1 MPLQVTVIA
10 DHWPKETTWAVVDT
24 VTEKVLVEGTN
35 DDLVPGEPVEWLECI
50 NNKLGCYEFTIYD
63 SNGDGKEFS
72 AESCLEALTDTSIGI
87 CCSHGSGSYTAKYDG
102 KEIVS
107 GAAFYDSETTPF
119 GSCGKTE
126 QPTDE
131 PTKPPSLKGGG
142 GSPDAQAYRCVSKD
156 QAESKYEVPQG
167 KCDQLV
173 NCYNSFIDIGDDFF
187 CDKESQCIE
196 AQACRTKP
204 KAYRCVA
211 DALVDS
217 GYIVSS
223 KNCGLF
229 SSCEGEGDSSC
240 ESGQTCIESIN
251 CVYDG
256 TGGGISGPSASEPID
271 MPEKTPPPTSKPTLR
286 SDAQNFGGSRPT
298 VSRPRPPSSSSKVEP
313 EPPAKPSQVPPG
325 PTTAK
330 PTPIRTS
337 KPTPVRKTPPPTV
350 GETELPTLMPSSSMP
365 TLGPCDGSP
374 CRIDTHCRSK
384 FGFCGPGW
392 CRFWCFS
399 ILCVSHPC
407 LLQVIRIVTAM
418 LSGLPSVRR
427 LPSHR

>member
-1 MPLQVTVIA
+1 
-10 DHWPKETTWAVVDT
+10 
-24 VTEKVLVEGTN
+24 VLTH
-35 DDLVPGEPVEWLECI
+35 
-50 NNKLGCYEFTIYD
+50 
-63 SNGDGKEFS
+63 
-72 AESCLEALTDTSIGI
+72 TSTGI
-87 CCSHGSGSYTAKYDG
+87 CCGHGAGGYTAKYDG
-102 KEIVS
+102 EELVS
-107 GAAFYDSETTPF
+107 GASFYDSETTPF
-119 GSCGKTE
+119 GNCGKTD

-156 QAESKYEVPQG
+156 QAKSNYEVPHG

-187 CDKESQCIE
+187 CDKESECIE
-196 AQACRTKP
+196 ALACRTKP

-240 ESGQTCIESIN
+240 ESGATCVESTN
-251 CVYDG
+251 CVHDG
-256 TGGGISGPSASEPID
+256 ATGSASKPTEPID
-271 MPEKTPPPTSKPTLR
+271 SKPNESESPQEKTPPPTPKPTET

-298 VSRPRPPSSSSKVEP
+298 VSKPSPPSPSSNNEPELPTKPSKVSLE
-313 EPPAKPSQVPPG
+313 

-330 PTPIRTS
+330 PTPIRTF
-337 KPTPVRKTPPPTV
+337 KPTPVRKTAPPTV

-365 TLGPCDGSP
+365 TLGPCDGAP
-374 CRIDTHCRSK
+374 CNLDSHCRSK
-384 FGFCGPGW
+384 FGFCGPG
-392 CRFWCFS
+392 
-399 ILCVSHPC
+399 
-407 LLQVIRIVTAM
+407 
-418 LSGLPSVRR
+418 
-427 LPSHR
+427 